1 MLTILFNWIYVAIT
15 VFCLGAGF
23 ATLVEKRLGYRIKR
37 TDSLWM
43 TGIVIA
49 TVYAQYFSL
58 ITKVGLLANLILI
71 GVCLVIVVLCRHS
84 IVSYLRDAWQGTST
98 VKKLMIGLLFVVWAY
113 FTSRGYMH
121 YDSDLYHGQSI
132 RWIEEYGVVP
142 GLGNLHERFA
152 YNSASFA
159 LSALYS
165 MKFLLG
171 YSMHAMS
178 GFFALLLSI
187 TALDIGKSWKR
198 KKFLL
203 ADYARIGAIYYLT
216 TIIEQVVAP
225 ASDYS
230 IMCMV
235 FFIVIKWLDMLEERE
250 QSIVPYALLCVAG
263 VYALT
268 LKLTA
273 GLILLLL
280 IKPAYM
286 LIKEKRIKEILL
298 YLSMGLLVAIPWFAR
313 TVVISGWLLYPFSAL
328 DLFDVDWKISTWK
341 VDYDSAH
348 ISMYGKGIYD
358 WTQMNAPV
366 WEWIPNWFRTTLFTM
381 EKLLI
386 LGAVLCMVL
395 FAGLSIWVLAK
406 KKWQELDTMLVLG
419 TMFCSYLFWQ
429 LSAPLMR
436 YGYAYVLLLD
446 FLIIGWI
453 LMKTGWNKLEKLAY
467 GVIVV
472 YGVYKL
478 FTVGEYI
485 STTYLQG
492 YYIWQQDYGTYEMNA
507 YPVGDEIIYST
518 VSGDRTGY
526 EYFPAIP
533 NVPMVELRG
542 EGFDEGFRSTTP

>member
-1 MLTILFNWIYVAIT
+1 MLTILFNWLYVAIT
-15 VFCLGAGF
+15 VFCLGVGF
-23 ATLVEKRLGYRIKR
+23 AALIEKGLGYRIR
-37 TDSLWM
+37 RMDSLWM
-43 TGIVIA
+43 AGIIIA

-71 GVCLVIVVLCRHS
+71 GVCLVVIVLCRHS
-84 IVSYLRDAWQGTST
+84 IAFYLQDAWKKSSIG
-98 VKKLMIGLLFVVWAY
+98 KKLMLGLLFVVWAY

-235 FFIVIKWLDMLEERE
+235 FFIVIKWLDMLEEKE

-273 GLILLLL
+273 GLILLLI

-298 YLSMGLLVAIPWFAR
+298 YLSMGLIVAVPWFAR
-313 TVVISGWLLYPFSAL
+313 TVMISGWLLYPFSAL
-328 DLFDVDWKISTWK
+328 DLFNVDWKISTWK

-358 WTQMNAPV
+358 WTRMNAPV
-366 WEWIPNWFRTTLFTM
+366 WEWIPNWFSTTLFTM

-386 LGAVLCMVL
+386 LGAVICIVL
-395 FAGLSIWVLAK
+395 FVGLLIWVFAK

-419 TMFCSYLFWQ
+419 TVLCSYLFWQ

-446 FLIIGWI
+446 FLIVGWI

-467 GVIVV
+467 GVAIV

-478 FTVGEYI
+478 FNVGEYI
-485 STTYLQG
+485 SDTYLQG
-492 YYIWQQDYGTYEMNA
+492 YYIWQQDYGTYEMKA
-507 YPVGDEIIYST
+507 YQVGNETIYST
-518 VSGDRTGY
+518 VLGDRTGY

-533 NVPMVELRG
+533 SVPTVELRG
-542 EGFDEGFRSTTP
+542 DGFSDGFRSTSP